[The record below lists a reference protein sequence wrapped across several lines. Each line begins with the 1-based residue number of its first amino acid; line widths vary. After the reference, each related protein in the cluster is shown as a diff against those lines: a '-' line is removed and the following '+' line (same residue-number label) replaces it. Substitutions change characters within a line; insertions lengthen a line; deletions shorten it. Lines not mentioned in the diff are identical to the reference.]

1 MIRGEAMGGSFEG
14 MLHYIKAGF
23 VQRAQGAVHGRSSTS
38 FYYTLGRSAAAA
50 WQA

>member
-1 MIRGEAMGGSFEG
+1 MGGSFEG

-23 VQRAQGAVHGRSSTS
+23 VQRAYGAVRDRSSTS
-38 FYYTLGRSAAAA
+38 FYYSLGRSGAAA